1 MPITTI
7 NPASALEGRYP
18 VTAPSL
24 RFWLVP
30 LLLSLLFGYALWQA
44 RALEVAPFAVPAPAE
59 GAGDSALDRLLVPE
73 FESRFASTGFHRH
86 VHSSSIAPL
95 PDGGLISVWFAGSR
109 EGAEDVN
116 IRTSRYDPAT
126 QRWGEEFKL
135 ISRETTERVLQR
147 DIRKLGNPVISL
159 APNGRLWLFYVS
171 VSMGGWAG
179 SAINAIHSD
188 DGGDSWSA
196 PRRLITSPFLN
207 ISTLVRNP
215 PVFHRDGSMGLPVY
229 HEFLGKFAEYLYLS
243 PDGRILDKFRIS
255 SGNHSLQPAIVP
267 LGGDSA
273 LALLRNAGVEHG
285 KVLATYTRDRGR
297 TWSEHVPVAPWNP
310 DSAVAAIGEG
320 DGHILVALNDIAD
333 GRFRLTLYQTD
344 ETLKNWRQVAVL
356 DESPRPEE
364 WVEPALFRD
373 SLHRKYTAIAEDG
386 EETPGMLAELQ
397 RHAEKRAC
405 RHGSCTFKYEYPT
418 LIRAANGDFH
428 MVYSWNNT
436 LIKHVVFNHAWVER
450 G

>member
-1 MPITTI
+1 MTITTI
-7 NPASALEGRYP
+7 NPPPVLALSPFSATFFRLI
-18 VTAPSL
+18 
-24 RFWLVP
+24 P
-30 LLLSLLFGYALWQA
+30 LWVSLLFGYALWEA
-44 RALEVAPFAVPAPAE
+44 EAVDVAAFSVPAVAPGNPAV
-59 GAGDSALDRLLVPE
+59 DHLFVPE

-116 IRTSRYDPAT
+116 IRASRYDPVA
-126 QRWGEEFKL
+126 QRWGREFKL
-135 ISRETTERVLQR
+135 ISRETTQRVLQR
-147 DIRKLGNPVISL
+147 NIRKLGNPVISL
-159 APNGRLWLFYVS
+159 APDGRLWLFYVS

-179 SAINAIHSD
+179 SAINAMYSD
-188 DGGDSWSA
+188 NGGVDWSA

-215 PVFHRDGSMGLPVY
+215 PVFHQDGSIGLPIY

-243 PDGRILDKFRIS
+243 PEGRILDKFRIS
-255 SGNHSLQPAIVP
+255 SGNHSLQPAVVP

-285 KVLATYTRDRGR
+285 RVLATYTRDRGR
-297 TWSEHVPVAPWNP
+297 TWSEHTPVAPWNP
-310 DSAVAAIGEG
+310 DSAVAAISEG

-333 GRFRLTLYQTD
+333 GRFRLSLYQTD
-344 ETLKNWRQVAVL
+344 ETLQNWRQVAVL
-356 DESPRPEE
+356 DEAPKPAE
-364 WVEPALFRD
+364 WVEPELFRE
-373 SLHRKYTAIAEDG
+373 SLHDKYTAIARDA
-386 EETPGMLAELQ
+386 EETPVKLAELQ
-397 RHAEKRAC
+397 HHAGKRAC

-428 MVYSWNNT
+428 MDYSWNNT
-436 LIKHVVFNHAWVER
+436 LIKHVVFNRAWLER